1 MSLAARDTATS
12 YILSRGE
19 SIGLALDTEAGI
31 LSAIAASFI
40 LVLISVRHKKN
51 SVDAFHLKPDAS
63 TGSDMPPQRPGY

>member
-31 LSAIAASFI
+31 LSTLAASVI
-40 LVLISVRHKKN
+40 LVHILVRYKLEDFW
-51 SVDAFHLKPDAS
+51 VDAFVRNL
-63 TGSDMPPQRPGY
+63 MI